1 MGGEAVDVVFL
12 LDVLNSDVIS
22 GHFGRLLAFVNDVI
36 DRFPDVGRLAT
47 RVAMVT
53 YAEHPRVEIYL
64 DDFDSKTD
72 LQVSLLFQGGHE
84 PEGLNPSL
92 ADMKVLGTPGI

>member
-1 MGGEAVDVVFL
+1 VGGEAVDVVFL

-22 GHFGRLLAFVNDVI
+22 GFGRLLAFVNDVI
-36 DRFPDVGRLAT
+36 DRFPSIGRLAT

-53 YAEHPRVEIYL
+53 YAEHPRVEIFL

-72 LQVSLLFQGGHE
+72 LQVTLPFQCGVT
-84 PEGLNPSL
+84 
-92 ADMKVLGTPGI
+92 D